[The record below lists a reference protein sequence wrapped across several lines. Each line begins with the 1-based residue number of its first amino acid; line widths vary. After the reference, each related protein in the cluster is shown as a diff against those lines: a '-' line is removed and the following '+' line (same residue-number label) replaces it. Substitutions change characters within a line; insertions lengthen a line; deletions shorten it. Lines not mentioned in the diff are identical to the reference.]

1 MQGTITDESSRI
13 VQPDLPETP
22 KSQITNGQSQIAIS
36 DKRQATSQ
44 PVAETSNGAKAIHE
58 ALLQSVGEQKYRI
71 WFKNSAKLTL
81 AGGYLKIG
89 VPNLFIASWIENHFL
104 NEINQAVRTAI
115 GTKLKIT
122 FTIDP
127 ELHSRSPMLDTRCSV
142 PPASSCRRQERGADS
157 SNTEQMANRK
167 APRLLVEDKS
177 GATCDKQ
184 LKLTLDT
191 FIVGPSNELA
201 YNAAKAVVKEKHCPF
216 NPLFIH
222 GGYGL
227 GKTHLLQGICN
238 ELAKTRPETNWLY
251 MSAEDFTNQF
261 VLALKL
267 KKLEVFR
274 RRMRQTDLLA
284 IDDIH
289 FLASKP
295 STQEEFLH
303 TFNTINLAGKQV
315 VLVSDAHPK
324 MIGQLSEKLISRFV
338 SGMVVKIE
346 PPDFQT
352 RCRICRQFLKNLS
365 ARSADGVAAS
375 QEVPESVIRY
385 IAENLRTNVRELEG
399 ALLKLIAY
407 SALQTEKITLSMA
420 QAVLADHLQWCDPIV
435 RISDI
440 ESAVAAYFGQTVANI
455 HSAKKDRTLALA
467 RHFGMYLIRKHTKMS
482 SSEIGRF
489 MGNKNHAT
497 VLLACKKVEQLIKQ
511 NADIHWQG
519 STGNKVAKA
528 RTVLTQ
534 LEENISS

>member
-1 MQGTITDESSRI
+1 MDESSRT
-13 VQPDLPETP
+13 VQPDSREAGAGP
-22 KSQITNGQSQIAIS
+22 IS
-36 DKRQATSQ
+36 PAKVPAEREPDPNTGVSKTSQ
-44 PVAETSNGAKAIHE
+44 VSNGARAIRE

-71 WFKNSAKLTL
+71 WFKNCTKLTL

-104 NEINQAVRTAI
+104 NEINQAVQAAI

-122 FTIDP
+122 FTVDP
-127 ELHSRSPMLDTRCSV
+127 ELHSRSPALDTRCWV
-142 PPASSCRRQERGADS
+142 PPASSCRRQERKGPS
-157 SNTEQMANRK
+157 SSIENRVS
-167 APRLLVEDKS
+167 RIESQVS
-177 GATCDKQ
+177 KQ

-201 YNAAKAVVKEKHCPF
+201 YNAAKAVVREKHCPF

-274 RRMRQTDLLA
+274 RRIRQTDLLA

-346 PPDFQT
+346 PPNFQT
-352 RCRICRQFLKNLS
+352 RCRICRQFLENSKFKIQNS
-365 ARSADGVAAS
+365 EFPATGRA
-375 QEVPESVIRY
+375 VPESVIRY

-407 SALQTEKITLSMA
+407 SALQNEKITLSMA

-440 ESAVAAYFGQTVANI
+440 ESAVAVYFGLTIANM
-455 HSAKKDRTLALA
+455 HSAKKDRTVALA
-467 RHFGMYLIRKHTKMS
+467 RHFSMYLTRRHTKMS

-497 VLLACKKVEQLIKQ
+497 VLLACKKVEELIKQ
-511 NADIHWQG
+511 NADILWQG
-519 STGNKVAKA
+519 PTGNKVAKA
-528 RTVLTQ
+528 RTVLTH